1 MKTVLVVEDN
11 PINWKVFERI
21 LTKRGGLVAKHT
33 EDVETVMELAQSR
46 QADLILMDIALANSY
61 YDGKAVDGIE
71 ITQMLK
77 ANPDTAELP
86 IILVTAHGSD
96 RDREYFLNQSGADG
110 YISKPVIDHR
120 AFVEEIK
127 AKLPS
132 EEEMEVNS
140 VPATFVPCS

>member
-21 LTKRGGLVAKHT
+21 LTKRAGLAAKHT
-33 EDVETVMELAQSR
+33 EDVETVMELAQSK

-61 YDGKAVDGIE
+61 YEGQAVDGIK

-77 ANPDTAELP
+77 ANPQTADLP

-96 RDREYFLNQSGADG
+96 NDREYFLRQSGADG
-110 YISKPVIDHR
+110 YIPKPVVDHK

-127 AKLPS
+127 AKLS
-132 EEEMEVNS
+132 TAEMQEMVVAS
-140 VPATFVPCS
+140 